1 MVRVSGDRRRGVRQ
15 CSMDMVV
22 TITGTEATAG
32 TIGVMEVADM
42 TIGVEGTGE
51 EGIRVVAEEVGGDTR
66 SKMIK

>member
-1 MVRVSGDRRRGVRQ
+1 MN
-15 CSMDMVV
+15 MVV

-51 EGIRVVAEEVGGDTR
+51 VDIRVVAEEVGGDTR